1 MEDTMLRLIAVGFA
15 LTIATSAQAMP
26 VAPLHQP
33 DGLITQVRQGCGP
46 GRVRIHGV
54 CVTRGYGYYG
64 YRPYGYY
71 GYRYRPYG
79 YYGYRRYGYYG
90 ARPYRGYWAG
100 RAYRRWR

>member
-1 MEDTMLRLIAVGFA
+1 
-15 LTIATSAQAMP
+15 MP
-26 VAPLHQP
+26 LAPLHQQ
-33 DGLITQVRQGCGP
+33 DGLVTQVRQGCGP

-71 GYRYRPYG
+71 GYYG
-79 YYGYRRYGYYG
+79 HRRYGYYG
-90 ARPYRGYWAG
+90 GYRPYRGYWAG